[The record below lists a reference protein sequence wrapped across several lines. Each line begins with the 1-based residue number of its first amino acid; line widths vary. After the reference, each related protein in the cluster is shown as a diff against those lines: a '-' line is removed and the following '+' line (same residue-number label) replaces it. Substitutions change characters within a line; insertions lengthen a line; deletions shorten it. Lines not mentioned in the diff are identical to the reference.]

1 METSSAETIALQS
14 LSAAELE
21 RSVASSA
28 GERKT
33 RPVFVMGCHRSGTN
47 LLYDTLL
54 SAGGF
59 AVYRGYLPVYK
70 MLIPRFGNF
79 ADRNNRQKAAKA
91 WVRSQG
97 FRRSGLD
104 ADRLIGKVVEEC
116 RSGGDFIRLV
126 MNDIAFSQN
135 AARWAVYDPDNL
147 LHIPSIKADIPE
159 ALFVHIIR
167 DGRDV
172 ALSLRQ
178 MGGFK
183 PFPWNRQGKGLLPTA
198 LYWEWMVRNGRR
210 HGLRI
215 PGDYLEVRYEELVL
229 EPQATLRMLA
239 DFLDHDLDYGRISES
254 RLGSLRKSNSS
265 FSDEADRL
273 RPVNRWKEKLS
284 EPEVESVEGLIGE
297 YLEELGYPLSLPQ
310 NTQAGLRN
318 KCMRASYFNLLN
330 TKLWL
335 KTRTPLGRLASLQP
349 LGLSDSLESAEAE

>member
-1 METSSAETIALQS
+1 METFSAETIALQS
-14 LSAAELE
+14 PAAES
-21 RSVASSA
+21 RNPVASST

-59 AVYRGYLPVYK
+59 AVYRGYLPIYK
-70 MLIPRFGNF
+70 MLIPRFGSF
-79 ADRNNRQKAAKA
+79 DKLNNRQEAAKA

-104 ADRLIGKVVEEC
+104 ADQLIAQVVQEC
-116 RSGGDFIRLV
+116 RTGGDFMRLV
-126 MNDIAFSQN
+126 MNGIARNQN
-135 AARWAVYDPDNL
+135 VSRWAVYDPDNL

-172 ALSLRQ
+172 SLSLSQ

-183 PFPWNRQGKGLLPTA
+183 PFPWNRKAKGLLPTA
-198 LYWEWMVRNGRR
+198 LYWEWMIRKGLQ
-210 HGLRI
+210 HGLSV
-215 PGDYLEVRYEELVL
+215 PADYLEVRYEDLVL
-229 EPQATLRMLA
+229 EPRTTLRTLA
-239 DFLDHDLDYGRISES
+239 EFLDHDLEYDRISKS
-254 RLGSLRKSNSS
+254 ALGRLRESNSS
-265 FSDEADRL
+265 FSDETDRL

-284 EPEVESVEGLIGE
+284 KPEVESVEALIGE
-297 YLEELGYPLSLPQ
+297 CLEELGYPLSLPR
-310 NTQAGLRN
+310 NARAGIRN
-318 KCMRASYFNLLN
+318 ECMRASYFHLLN

-335 KTRTPLGRLASLQP
+335 KTRTPLGRLASLETLQ
-349 LGLSDSLESAEAE
+349 LSDSPEPAVME